1 MDRIKLINPL
11 THTEMWVT
19 EDRLEEYKGLGVIP
33 VPDTVPTEEVK
44 EKKRTTR
51 SKK

>member
-1 MDRIKLINPL
+1 MDRVKMINAL

-19 EDRLEEYKGLGVIP
+19 EDRVEEYKGLGAIL

-44 EKKRTTR
+44 EKKRTTK